1 VLQYDDLAGVAI
13 SVEFGPVSDPDP
25 TAIGG
30 ESDLGLIRPLRS
42 GPRWRAHRTTIRRRC

>member
-1 VLQYDDLAGVAI
+1 VAI

-30 ESDLGLIRPLRS
+30 EHDLGLIR
-42 GPRWRAHRTTIRRRC
+42 RRC